1 MQSVRY
7 RAMSGLYLIANKVA
21 PASHA
26 MHDEDNLAYWG
37 EFGPYPTF
45 SMELHLRVQKALF
58 FFGNELEKKRKA
70 RTKNL
75 WFFGGAKNAKRFCAL
90 AEKKK

>member
-7 RAMSGLYLIANKVA
+7 RAMTGLYLIANKVA
-21 PASHA
+21 PASRV
-26 MHDEDNLAYWG
+26 MHDEDNLAHWG

-58 FFGNELEKKRKA
+58 FFMKSMQKEKCLRKRK
-70 RTKNL
+70 K
-75 WFFGGAKNAKRFCAL
+75 
-90 AEKKK
+90 